1 MKDSLLE
8 KGYVPDEYDY
18 IASNAEGTVKY
29 GSRRVWLMQND
40 MGMDQETE
48 VACEVW
54 TDAEWEK
61 EQCSKLDVDDYM
73 SVWDSSKKEITS
85 PKSSVHTIS
94 DLELDLKP
102 FIDYHKMN
110 ADIAGYDYAFKVKQ
124 PDGTTKVVDAG
135 KSG

>member
-1 MKDSLLE
+1 
-8 KGYVPDEYDY
+8 
-18 IASNAEGTVKY
+18 
-29 GSRRVWLMQND
+29 
-40 MGMDQETE
+40 
-48 VACEVW
+48 
-54 TDAEWEK
+54 
-61 EQCSKLDVDDYM
+61 M